1 MKLAVL
7 NVVVWALAPWEASAV
22 LLRGGAGTREA
33 VVSTDARVAF
43 NALADPAIAALLGS
57 SSVTSSIVS
66 NLMRDGPRLVGSD
79 AIPAALIS
87 SMPVEAR
94 AVVSSLPIFASTQ
107 AKQIPGSVYSDKVG
121 TGSNSQKAAIV
132 KGIATMNGMIAHSQV
147 RLDDKTI
154 ECQETQ
160 TRNRETTTQ
169 VRNDIERLKA
179 TLVKSAKDEQSAIDG
194 IQDSSRKIDEVS
206 IRRTGNSASYV

>member
-7 NVVVWALAPWEASAV
+7 NGLVWALAPWEASAV

-79 AIPAALIS
+79 AIPAALIN

-94 AVVSSLPIFASTQ
+94 AVVSSFANLCIHAGQINSRQCIF
-107 AKQIPGSVYSDKVG
+107 
-121 TGSNSQKAAIV
+121 
-132 KGIATMNGMIAHSQV
+132 
-147 RLDDKTI
+147 
-154 ECQETQ
+154 
-160 TRNRETTTQ
+160 
-169 VRNDIERLKA
+169 
-179 TLVKSAKDEQSAIDG
+179 
-194 IQDSSRKIDEVS
+194 
-206 IRRTGNSASYV
+206 